1 MAKPGP
7 KPLNGSP
14 AVITVAAKLNAPEM
28 KAVAAAM
35 RERGIPSRSRFISEA
50 VRAYVAACGISLPED
65 DPAQLPLKLLPKRR

>member
-1 MAKPGP
+1 MKKPGP

-35 RERGIPSRSRFISEA
+35 RAKGIPSRSRFISQA
-50 VRAYVAACGISLPED
+50 VRAYVALCGVQLPDD
-65 DPAQLPLKLLPKRR
+65 DPAQLPLPLSLKRR